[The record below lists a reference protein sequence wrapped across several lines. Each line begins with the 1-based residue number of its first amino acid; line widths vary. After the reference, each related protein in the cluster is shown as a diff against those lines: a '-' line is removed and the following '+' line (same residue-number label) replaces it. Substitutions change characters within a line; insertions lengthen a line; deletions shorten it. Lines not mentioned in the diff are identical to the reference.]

1 MAQTHK
7 SPGYDLSGHVF
18 VERMVQKKEREQV
31 NNIVYTV
38 LFEQLG
44 LTIGNNWFSVGGWV

>member
-38 LFEQLG
+38 LFEQL
-44 LTIGNNWFSVGGWV
+44 VGDYWKQLV

>member
-31 NNIVYTV
+31 NHIVYTV
-38 LFEQLG
+38 LFLSS
-44 LTIGNNWFSVGGWV
+44 LMVTIGNNWFSVGG